1 MRQGTAVLVL
11 LMAAVLEAGGDA
23 VVRRALHTPTPWARL
38 LLFLAGAGVLLAYGC
53 VVNAPP
59 WSFGRLLGLY
69 VVFFFIIA
77 QIISWLFFHQPP
89 SRPVWLGG
97 AFIVAGGVVIALMQ

>member
-1 MRQGTAVLVL
+1 MNRVTAILVL
-11 LMAAVLEAGGDA
+11 LLAAVLEASGDA
-23 VVRRALHTPTPWARL
+23 IVRSALHTSSAWLRV

-59 WSFGRLLGLY
+59 WEFGRLIGLY
-69 VVFFFIIA
+69 VVFFFVTA

-97 AFIVAGGVVIALMQ
+97 ALIIAGGVVILWMR